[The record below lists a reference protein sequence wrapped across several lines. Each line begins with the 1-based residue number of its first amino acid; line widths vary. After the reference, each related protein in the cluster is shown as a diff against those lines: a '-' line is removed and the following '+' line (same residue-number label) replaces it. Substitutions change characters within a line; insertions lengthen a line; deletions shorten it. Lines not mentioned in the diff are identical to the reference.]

1 MKNKASVLL
10 KRVISALTSIAKA
23 KSMAIKSKTS
33 AVKARLIMFSL
44 MKNKKVLLDSISQKV
59 HSLLGQHDE
68 ESGDQNKAII
78 LYNAK
83 AYEWQCGSSTE
94 IHTQLMVDRSKNEDD
109 DDDDD
114 DDAKYPD
121 LRHSLFEEDD
131 YSMDDDVQGGSV
143 IDMVRNSKKEG
154 GEDFSLENE
163 IDHVAD
169 LFINRFH
176 KQMRMQKLES
186 FRRYQ
191 EMLQRSL

>member
-10 KRVISALTSIAKA
+10 KQVISSLTSIAKA
-23 KSMAIKSKTS
+23 KSMAIKSKTN
-33 AVKARLIMFSL
+33 AIKARLIMFSL

-59 HSLLGQHDE
+59 HSLLGPHDE

-78 LYNAK
+78 LHNAK
-83 AYEWQCGSSTE
+83 AYGWQCGSSSE
-94 IHTQLMVDRSKNEDD
+94 IHTQLMVDKNINE
-109 DDDDD
+109 DD

-121 LRHSLFEEDD
+121 LRHSLFEEED
-131 YSMDDDVQGGSV
+131 YSISMDDDLQGGSL
-143 IDMVRNSKKEG
+143 IDMVRNSKEEG

-186 FRRYQ
+186 FKRYQ
-191 EMLQRSL
+191 QMLERSL